1 MGDFIERL
9 LGRSS
14 ASELAALREQVAR
27 LAQQRDAA
35 VAEATATA
43 AKESTHLAALL
54 NDLHEGVLVCNL
66 QHQLVLFNQ
75 VALRLLRVGGE
86 IGLGRSLAALMVMEP
101 LQHCLDMLQ
110 RRDPATRAHL
120 PFLSRSHDG
129 KALLQGRVSLLQ
141 QDGLP
146 SGYVVTFDDVT
157 AQLGALARRDALL
170 REVIEILRR
179 DQPSDDRIKAA
190 LDHAG
195 QGYRRLVAGW
205 WPMSDIHSG
214 SLFDLV
220 VRRLAGSKLQV
231 SVVGL
236 PIWLH
241 GDGHS
246 LALALDALLR
256 ALAIGSGVSQ
266 FDLSAE
272 QTGDSCSIIISWL
285 GPAVEADILAAWMT
299 VPISPALGGL
309 TVRDVMAHHSRDDP
323 AEEERGGRQRLKL
336 AMLPPHAPP
345 HPNPVAET
353 SSGRPEFFDF
363 NLLEQ
368 GRGADKA
375 ICSLREITY
384 VVFDCETTGLHPN
397 DGDRMVSL
405 AAVRIVGGRIMT
417 GESFNRIINPG
428 RPIPADSTRFHGLTD
443 AHVRGKP
450 PIEVVLPQFKA
461 FAEDAVL
468 VAHNAAFDLK
478 FLRMFEQGSGV
489 RFDNPVLDTMLLSTF
504 LDPAA
509 KGHSLDQL
517 CRRYEIPFTDRHTAL
532 GDSLATAALLLRMI
546 DALEQ
551 RGIDTLGEA
560 LTTLNMTLALHQ
572 RGQTIQ

>member
-1 MGDFIERL
+1 MGDFLNRL
-9 LGRSS
+9 LGRRSGG
-14 ASELAALREQVAR
+14 ELVALREQVIR
-27 LAQQRDAA
+27 LEQQRDAA
-35 VAEATATA
+35 IASAIIAADQETAR
-43 AKESTHLAALL
+43 LAALL

-66 QHQLVLFNQ
+66 QNQLVLFNQ
-75 VALRLLRVGGE
+75 VALRLLRVAGE
-86 IGLGRSLAALMVMEP
+86 IGLGRSLASLMVLEP

-110 RRDPATRAHL
+110 RRDPEDHAHL

-129 KALLQGRVSLLQ
+129 KALLQGRISLLRQ
-141 QDGLP
+141 NGVP
-146 SGYVVTFDDVT
+146 SGSVITFDDVT

-170 REVIEILRR
+170 REMMEILRR
-179 DQPSDDRIKAA
+179 DLPPADVIKSA
-190 LDHAG
+190 LDHATD
-195 QGYRRLVAGW
+195 GYRRLVTGW

-214 SLFDLV
+214 SLLDLV

-272 QTGDSCSIIISWL
+272 QTGDACSIVVSWL
-285 GPAVEADILAAWMT
+285 GPAVAADILAAWMT

-309 TVRDVMAHHSRDDP
+309 TVKDVMAHHSRDDP
-323 AEEERGGRQRLKL
+323 VEEEVGGRQRLKL
-336 AMLPPHAPP
+336 DMLPPHAPP
-345 HPNPVAET
+345 KPKKVAEIG
-353 SSGRPEFFDF
+353 SGRPEFFDF

-368 GRGADKA
+368 GRGTDKA
-375 ICSLREITY
+375 LCSLREVTF

-428 RPIPADSTRFHGLTD
+428 RPIPAESTRFHGLTD
-443 AHVRGKP
+443 AHVQGKP

-461 FAEDAVL
+461 FAEDAIL

-489 RFDNPVLDTMLLSTF
+489 RFDNPVLDTMLLSEF

-509 KGHSLDQL
+509 KGHSLDQT
-517 CRRYEIPFTDRHTAL
+517 CRRYDITIADRHTAL
-532 GDSLATAALLLRMI
+532 GDSLAAAALLLRMI
-546 DALEQ
+546 DGLER
-551 RGIDTLGEA
+551 RGIHTLGEA

-572 RGQTIQ
+572 RGQTI

>member
-1 MGDFIERL
+1 MGDFLNRL
-9 LGRSS
+9 MGRGR
-14 ASELAALREQVAR
+14 ADELAALRTQVIR
-27 LAQQRDAA
+27 LEQQRDAA
-35 VAEATATA
+35 IATATATA
-43 AKESTHLAALL
+43 AQETLRLAALL

-75 VALRLLRVGGE
+75 VALRLLRIGGE

-110 RRDPATRAHL
+110 RRDPHAHTHL

-129 KALLQGRVSLLQ
+129 KALLQGRVSLMYE
-141 QDGLP
+141 DMMP

-170 REVIEILRR
+170 REVIDILRR
-179 DQPSDDRIKAA
+179 DQAPKDRIQAA

-195 QGYRRLVAGW
+195 QAYRRLIAGW

-220 VRRLAGSKLQV
+220 TRRLAGSRLQV
-231 SVVGL
+231 SIVGL

-256 ALAIGSGVSQ
+256 ALAIGSRVNQ

-272 QTGDSCSIIISWL
+272 QAGEACSILVSWQ
-285 GPAVEADILAAWMT
+285 GPALAADSLADWMT
-299 VPISPALGGL
+299 VPISPSLGGL
-309 TVRDVMAHHSRDDP
+309 TVRDVMAHHSREDP
-323 AEEERGGRQRLKL
+323 IEEELGGRHCLKL
-336 AMLPPHAPP
+336 AMLPPRAPP
-345 HPNPVAET
+345 PATPMSEAGL
-353 SSGRPEFFDF
+353 GRPEFFDF
-363 NLLEQ
+363 NLLDQ
-368 GRGADKA
+368 GRGSDKA
-375 ICSLREITY
+375 ACSLREVTY

-428 RPIPADSTRFHGLTD
+428 RPIPKDSTRFHGLTD
-443 AHVRGKP
+443 AQVQGKP

-489 RFDNPVLDTMLLSTF
+489 RFDNPVLDTMLLAAY
-504 LDPAA
+504 LDSGA
-509 KGHSLDQL
+509 KSHSLDL
-517 CRRYEIPFTDRHTAL
+517 VCRRFGITITDRHTAL

-546 DALEQ
+546 DGLSA
-551 RGIDTLGEA
+551 RGIKTLGEA
-560 LTTLNMTLALHQ
+560 LSALNMTLALHQ
-572 RGQTIQ
+572 RSQAL